1 MITLFVMTVTVYVIN
16 FRYAGLHKWLALY
29 NHHHIV
35 LKGLSQLPSINDVI
49 IKESFHESDCS
60 CHKDIESGGC
70 QQRRSTCKV
79 YQVTSWPFFVI
90 SLCCSNLWCAGSG
103 FLFTFRSCFRGCVAF
118 YFGGHDERSCFEI
131 IACWPCPSGSFSVPF
146 FKYPHETSLTELIV
160 IASTCFFGPKSF
172 PQQHH

>member
-1 MITLFVMTVTVYVIN
+1 MLSSKNHSRSQTVHVARTLSGEGVSEEDKHVRCT
-16 FRYAGLHKWLALY
+16 RLLLGLFL
-29 NHHHIV
+29 
-35 LKGLSQLPSINDVI
+35 
-49 IKESFHESDCS
+49 
-60 CHKDIESGGC
+60 
-70 QQRRSTCKV
+70 
-79 YQVTSWPFFVI
+79 VI

-131 IACWPCPSGSFSVPF
+131 ITCWPCPSGSFSVPF